1 MSYCILRVLLSPT
14 LYILYYIYTNYLS
27 SLILVCVAKACVENN
42 LLCDMLLLPS
52 PWLRVSFR
60 CNHYVIYHNLCH
72 NCGRN
77 APCFGCYS
85 TNRLATLINPW
96 LYWGVSLFC
105 YYYISYHPIKYLVL
119 TYSQL
124 HHYQLGLQLLTILH
138 FLLSISC
145 KTNGVTLNHSFLLW
159 P

>member
-1 MSYCILRVLLSPT
+1 MHFWLRSPPK
-14 LYILYYIYTNYLS
+14 S
-27 SLILVCVAKACVENN
+27 SLILTCYSSLYLYIITYHHWFWCVLPKHVWKTIY

-85 TNRLATLINPW
+85 INRLATLINPW
-96 LYWGVSLFC
+96 LYWGVSLLF
-105 YYYISYHPIKYLVL
+105 YLLLLISYHPIKYLVL
-119 TYSQL
+119 TYSTQL
-124 HHYQLGLQLLTILH
+124 HYQLGLLQLLLTILH
-138 FLLSISC
+138 FHPF
-145 KTNGVTLNHSFLLW
+145 NFL
-159 P
+159 